1 MACLL
6 CYLSCFILHVTGDES
21 VRILSKRASQYYE
34 QTRFMDDEN
43 DYLPYQQKN
52 YAPLLLMYYHG
63 FHTKQQHNKLA
74 ELIHNGQI
82 DEIKS
87 DSGTNVTTKIPEVL
101 SPLEQ
106 LKDPHFVLVEG
117 APGIGK
123 SVLLKEIAY
132 RWGIR
137 EYLKAFKLLL
147 LFSLH
152 DPRVQGAKS
161 ITDQL
166 MVFFDGDS
174 NGSKLAYLCSQYLF
188 KNGGEDLVLCFD
200 GFDELPGKAQK
211 HILIAK
217 ILARNI
223 LPKCSIMISSRPHAS
238 VGLRIKAKLRVEVLG
253 FSKEDREQ
261 FLQQTL
267 QGDVEMQKI
276 NDFTKYLKQHLTI
289 SSLCY
294 VPFNIVILL
303 YLYKEGSCL
312 PRNSTELYSKFIT
325 LIVCRNFAR
334 SALPSEIGFS
344 DLNNLPEPCNRIVKQ
359 LSKLSFEALNHK
371 KLTFTFHEIKA
382 VCPDIMTTPNCFGL
396 LRVIKCLGPEKP
408 CLVYFIHYSIQ
419 EFLAAL
425 YVSRLPPDKESSILK
440 ERFWSSRYFNMFSM
454 YVALTKGQ
462 QVSFKNFLSSG
473 ECDTFTISSKFLDDQ
488 LKCFH
493 LFHCFHEAGDT
504 KICKS
509 IENIKIFHD
518 RKINL
523 SPITSLAP
531 SDVQCLTYFVHYSSH
546 KKWVELNLENC
557 QIQDHGVHTL
567 LEGLKS
573 SSAIINC
580 LQLNRNSLTSA
591 SSSDIADIVINCKVK
606 ELWISDNKS
615 IGEDKLYSMLS
626 DPSSLLQ
633 VLHLSCTK
641 LSSSAI
647 TKLFTTLA
655 EKGVKLKKLYVA
667 NCNVT
672 SGECKVIATAM
683 KENHSLVELDIR
695 KNPISI
701 DAIKQIFQAIQ
712 HNNDLQ
718 KLFLPEYPEKPI
730 RSQQEMVIK
739 KRGIR
744 GNRVKLDIKLG

>member
-1 MACLL
+1 M
-6 CYLSCFILHVTGDES
+6 YFVVGDES
-21 VRILSKRASQYYE
+21 VRILSERASQYYE

-43 DYLPYQQKN
+43 DYLPYQQKS
-52 YAPLLLMYYHG
+52 YAPLLLMYYQG
-63 FHTKQQHNKLA
+63 YHTKQQYNKLA

-82 DEIKS
+82 DKIKS
-87 DSGTNVTTKIPEVL
+87 DSSTNVTTKIGEIL

-106 LKDPHFVLVEG
+106 LNDSHFVLMEG

-137 EYLKAFKLLL
+137 EHLKTFKLVL

-152 DPRVQGAKS
+152 DPRVQGAKT
-161 ITDQL
+161 ITDLL
-166 MVFFDGDS
+166 MVFCDGDS
-174 NGSKLAYLCSQYLF
+174 NGSKLADLCSQYF
-188 KNGGEDLVLCFD
+188 FRNGGKDLLLCFD

-211 HILIAK
+211 HILITR
-217 ILARNI
+217 ILARNV
-223 LPKCSIMISSRPHAS
+223 LSKCSLIVSSRPHAS

-276 NDFTKYLKQHLTI
+276 KEFTEYLKQHLTI

-312 PRNSTELYSKFIT
+312 PKSSTELYSKFIT
-325 LIVCRNFAR
+325 LIICRNFTRLAI
-334 SALPSEIGFS
+334 SSEIGFS
-344 DLNNLPEPCNRIVKQ
+344 DLTNLPEPCNRIVKQ
-359 LSKLSFEALNHK
+359 LSKLSFDALNYK
-371 KLTFTFHEIKA
+371 KLTFTFDEIKA

-396 LRVIKCLGPEKP
+396 LRVIKCLGPDKP
-408 CLVYFIHYSIQ
+408 WLFYFIHYSIQ
-419 EFLAAL
+419 EFLAAH
-425 YVSRLPPDKESSILK
+425 YVSQLPPDKESSILK
-440 ERFWSSRYFNMFSM
+440 EKFWSSCYFNMFSM

-462 QVSFKNFLSSG
+462 RASFKHFLSGDSN
-473 ECDTFTISSKFLDDQ
+473 DTSVISSEFLGDQ

-493 LFHCFHEAGDT
+493 LFHCFHEAGDN

-509 IENIKIFHD
+509 IENVKIFYD
-518 RKINL
+518 KKINL
-523 SPITSLAP
+523 SPIASLAP
-531 SDVQCLTYFVHYSSH
+531 SDVRCLAFFVHYSSH

-567 LEGLKS
+567 LEGLKGS
-573 SSAIINC
+573 RVVINC
-580 LQLNRNSLTSA
+580 LQLNCNSLTSA

-606 ELWISDNKS
+606 ELWIGDNKS
-615 IGEDKLYSMLS
+615 IGEDDELYSKLS
-626 DPSSLLQ
+626 NPSSLLQ
-633 VLHLSCTK
+633 ILHLSSTK

-655 EKGVKLKKLYVA
+655 GKGNKLKKLYIA
-667 NCNVT
+667 DCNVT
-672 SGECKVIATAM
+672 SEECQVIATTM

-701 DAIKQIFQAIQ
+701 DAIKRVFQAIQ

-718 KLFLPEYPEKPI
+718 KLILPGYPKKPI

-739 KRGIR
+739 KREIR